1 MVAVIHKRA
10 HSVLD
15 NLSYNLKKIDSGE
28 AEIVKIENLP
38 DGAEYNPAII
48 SGYMRWWERRSQR
61 MKKTAFHMSINPSYE
76 DNATLQKETI
86 LDYIKG
92 LMAHLGYANQPY
104 IVVEHNDIERRH
116 FHVVSVRVDENGKG
130 IPTHKDGIRVKE
142 YSIAN
147 QERFGFVYGKDPLAE
162 EKNLN
167 IHSKFER
174 GRGRIKDQIR
184 RFASGILKSYSFSTQ
199 SQFSKIMRH
208 YGIKAEWKR
217 KEDTSILL
225 CQGLDSQG
233 NAVTRPVTLPQLQTE
248 SIMVACSKR
257 PEDYEE
263 KRKAALQR
271 FKDAYYESTSVE
283 ELQNRLEENN
293 VELLLDKTKDGTK
306 VYGVTLID
314 YHTRSAFKGSELDKT
329 LMNDIK
335 AGIFRGRPREIKPYD
350 PFEETK
356 QIINEFNSLAGESA
370 IWNPKVFGL
379 RLEDNKVSLTY
390 EGKDYIWM
398 ELNKPNISMNR
409 NTPQWM
415 IEQVDKCHNV
425 FDIAKV
431 FGPLVLSES
440 NVTRARNPVETTEL
454 NKEQDIIQ
462 QKSSGRKLH

>member
-10 HSVLD
+10 HSVVD

-61 MKKTAFHMSINPSYE
+61 MKKTAFHMSVNPSDE
-76 DNATLQKETI
+76 DNANLPKETI
-86 LDYIKG
+86 LEYING
-92 LMAHLGYANQPY
+92 LMTHLGYANQPY

-130 IPTHKDGIRVKE
+130 IPTHKDGQRVKE

-167 IHSKFER
+167 IYSKFER

-184 RFASGILKSYSFSTQ
+184 RYASGILKSYSFSTQ

-208 YGIKAEWKR
+208 YGVKAEWKR

-233 NAVTRPVTLPQLQTE
+233 DAVTRPVTLPQLLTE
-248 SIMVACSKR
+248 SIMAGCSKKA
-257 PEDYEE
+257 EDYEE
-263 KRKAALQR
+263 RRKAALQR
-271 FKDAYYESTSVE
+271 LKDAYYESTSVE
-283 ELQNRLEENN
+283 DLQNRLKENN
-293 VELLLDKTKDGTK
+293 VELLFDRTKDETK
-306 VYGVTLID
+306 IYGVTLID

-335 AGIFRGRPREIKPYD
+335 AGIFRERPREIKPYD

-356 QIINEFNSLAGESA
+356 HIIEEFNRLAGEDA

-379 RLEDNKVSLTY
+379 RLDGNKVSLTY
-390 EGKDYIWM
+390 EGRDYIWM
-398 ELNKPNISMNR
+398 ELNKPNVSMSR

-415 IEQVDKCHNV
+415 MALIDKCNNV

-440 NVTRARNPVETTEL
+440 NITRARNPQQTESE
-454 NKEQDIIQ
+454 EQTQEIQ
-462 QKSSGRKLH
+462 RSKGPKIH

>member
-10 HSVLD
+10 HSVVD

-61 MKKTAFHMSINPSYE
+61 MTKTAFHMSVNPSDD
-76 DNATLQKETI
+76 DNANLPKETI
-86 LDYIKG
+86 LEYING
-92 LMAHLGYANQPY
+92 LMTHLGYANQPY

-130 IPTHKDGIRVKE
+130 IPTHKDGQRVKE

-167 IHSKFER
+167 IHSRFEK

-233 NAVTRPVTLPQLQTE
+233 NAVTRPVTLPQLLTE
-248 SIMVACSKR
+248 SIMAGCSKKAD
-257 PEDYEE
+257 EL
-263 KRKAALQR
+263 KRISDSCGYLVAMR
-271 FKDAYYESTSVE
+271 EHEYCW
-283 ELQNRLEENN
+283 
-293 VELLLDKTKDGTK
+293 
-306 VYGVTLID
+306 
-314 YHTRSAFKGSELDKT
+314 GSNMN
-329 LMNDIK
+329 LMKNGMLFCI
-335 AGIFRGRPREIKPYD
+335 A
-350 PFEETK
+350 
-356 QIINEFNSLAGESA
+356 
-370 IWNPKVFGL
+370 
-379 RLEDNKVSLTY
+379 
-390 EGKDYIWM
+390 DYIKKQKG
-398 ELNKPNISMNR
+398 EDSDYLR
-409 NTPQWM
+409 Y
-415 IEQVDKCHNV
+415 
-425 FDIAKV
+425 
-431 FGPLVLSES
+431 G
-440 NVTRARNPVETTEL
+440 AR
-454 NKEQDIIQ
+454 QM
-462 QKSSGRKLH
+462 KLYSRLRM

>member
-10 HSVLD
+10 HSVVD
-15 NLSYNLKKIDSGE
+15 NLSYNLKKIDSSE

-61 MKKTAFHMSINPSYE
+61 MTKTAFHMSVNPSDD
-76 DNATLQKETI
+76 DNANLPKETI
-86 LDYIKG
+86 LEYING
-92 LMAHLGYANQPY
+92 LMTHLGYANQPY

-130 IPTHKDGIRVKE
+130 IPTHKDGHRVKE

-162 EKNLN
+162 DKNLN
-167 IHSKFER
+167 IHSRFEK
-174 GRGRIKDQIR
+174 GRGRIKEQIR
-184 RFASGILKSYSFSTQ
+184 IFASGILKSYSFSTQ

-263 KRKAALQR
+263 KRKAALHR
-271 FKDAYYESTSVE
+271 LKDAYYESTSVE
-283 ELQNRLEENN
+283 ELQNCLEENN
-293 VELLLDKTKDGTK
+293 VELLFDKTKDGTK
-306 VYGVTLID
+306 IYGVTLID
-314 YHTRSAFKGSELDKT
+314 YHTRSVFKGSELDKT

-335 AGIFRGRPREIKPYD
+335 AGIFKERPREVKPYD

-356 QIINEFNSLAGESA
+356 QIINEFNSMAGESA

-379 RLEDNKVSLTY
+379 RLEGNKVSLTY

-409 NTPQWM
+409 NTPQWIM
-415 IEQVDKCHNV
+415 ELIDKCNNV

-431 FGPLVLSES
+431 FGPIVLSES
-440 NVTRARNPVETTEL
+440 NITRAKNPQPAESEIQ
-454 NKEQDIIQ
+454 EQPL
-462 QKSSGRKLH
+462 QKSKGPRMH

>member
-10 HSVLD
+10 HSVVD

-61 MKKTAFHMSINPSYE
+61 MKKTAFHMSVNPSDE
-76 DNATLQKETI
+76 DNANLPKETI
-86 LDYIKG
+86 LEYING
-92 LMAHLGYANQPY
+92 LMTHLGYANQPY

-130 IPTHKDGIRVKE
+130 IPTHKDGQRVKE

-167 IHSKFER
+167 IHSRFEK

-208 YGIKAEWKR
+208 YGVKAEWKR
-217 KEDTSILL
+217 MEDTSILL

-233 NAVTRPVTLPQLQTE
+233 DAVTRPVTLPQLLTE
-248 SIMVACSKR
+248 SIMVGCSKKT
-257 PEDYEE
+257 EGYEE
-263 KRKAALQR
+263 RRKAALQR
-271 FKDAYYESTSVE
+271 LKDAYYESSSVE
-283 ELQNRLEENN
+283 GLQSRLKGNN
-293 VELLLDKTKDGTK
+293 IELLLDRTKEGSK
-306 VYGVTLID
+306 IYGVTLID
-314 YHTRSAFKGSELDKT
+314 YHTRSAFKGSKLDKT

-335 AGIFRGRPREIKPYD
+335 AGIFRERPREIKPYN

-356 QIINEFNSLAGESA
+356 HIIEEFNRLVGEDA

-379 RLEDNKVSLTY
+379 RLEGNKVSLTY
-390 EGKDYIWM
+390 EGRDYIWM
-398 ELNKPNISMNR
+398 ELNKPNVSMSR

-415 IEQVDKCHNV
+415 MKLIDKCNNV

-431 FGPLVLSES
+431 FGPLVFSES
-440 NVTRARNPVETTEL
+440 NISRAKNLQETESEDQTQATQL
-454 NKEQDIIQ
+454 SKGPKI
-462 QKSSGRKLH
+462 H